1 MRTLAVAA
9 AATLLVATGGATT
22 PSELR
27 RDVEALRATG
37 VTGVLARLE
46 SRTGARVVR
55 SGRDVP
61 HDPYLRIGSTTK
73 TFTAVVVLQLV
84 GEGRLTLDDQVDK
97 WLPGVVAGRRIS
109 VRQLLQHTSGLYDY
123 SSDLIGN
130 YVTPESYLRE
140 RDRPYAP
147 EQLVTIAMGH
157 PHGGTTWSYSNTNYV
172 LAGMLITAV
181 TGRSWA
187 REVDA
192 RITGPL
198 GLRRTRTGFVR
209 DLPAPHATNHMQFT
223 PGGPL
228 VDTTI
233 AIRGL
238 DSGADGSMTST
249 ASDLNRFLAA
259 LAGGRL
265 LRPAQ
270 QAQMRTLV
278 AAADSPVGSGYGL
291 GIFWIPLSCGGG
303 YWRHGGTGFGY
314 QVEPAFTDDGRR
326 LTVSIFTNTG
336 DPELAA
342 TRQDLLNDLVD
353 HAFCQTVSAHS

>member
-1 MRTLAVAA
+1 MA
-9 AATLLVATGGATT
+9 AATTLLAATLTGTP

-27 RDVEALRATG
+27 HDVEALRATG

-46 SRTGARVVR
+46 TPAGQQVVR
-55 SGRDVP
+55 SGRAP
-61 HDPYLRIGSTTK
+61 RDPYLRIGSTTK

-84 GEGRLTLDDQVDK
+84 GEGRLALADPVEK
-97 WLPGVVAGRRIS
+97 WLPGAVAGRRIS

-123 SSDLIGN
+123 SADLIPN
-130 YVTPESYLRE
+130 YATPLSYRRE
-140 RDRPYAP
+140 RDRPYSP
-147 EQLVTIAMGH
+147 EQLVAIAMSH
-157 PHGGTTWSYSNTNYV
+157 PQGDTAWSYSNTNYV
-172 LAGMLITAV
+172 LAGLLIEAV
-181 TGRSWA
+181 TGRTWA
-187 REVDA
+187 REVEA
-192 RITGPL
+192 RIIGPL
-198 GLRRTRTGFVR
+198 GLRHTRTGFVR
-209 DLPAPHATNHMQFT
+209 DLPAPHARNFMQFT

-238 DSGADGSMTST
+238 DSGADGSMVST
-249 ASDLNRFLAA
+249 ATDLHEFLAA

-265 LRPAQ
+265 LRPAL

-278 AAADSPVGSGYGL
+278 AVPDAPAGSGYGL

-326 LTVSIFTNTG
+326 LLVSIFTNTG
-336 DPELAA
+336 DPELSA
-342 TRQDLLNDLVD
+342 TRQGLLDGLID
-353 HAFCQTVSAHS
+353 RAFC

>member
-1 MRTLAVAA
+1 MAA
-9 AATLLVATGGATT
+9 ATTLLVAAGAAAT

-27 RDVEALRATG
+27 RDAEALRATG

-46 SRTGARVVR
+46 SRAGEQVVR

-61 HDPYLRIGSTTK
+61 YDPYLRIGSTTK

-84 GEGRLTLDDQVDK
+84 GEGRLTLDDPVEK
-97 WLPGVVAGRRIS
+97 WLPGAVAGRPIS

-130 YVTPESYLRE
+130 YATPESYRRE
-140 RDRPYAP
+140 RDRPYTP
-147 EQLVTIAMGH
+147 EQLVAIAMSH
-157 PHGGTTWSYSNTNYV
+157 PQGDTVWSYSNTNYV
-172 LAGMLITAV
+172 LAGMLIEAV

-187 REVDA
+187 REVVA

-198 GLRRTRTGFVR
+198 GLRHTRAGFVR
-209 DLPAPHATNHMQFT
+209 DLPTPHATNYMQFS

-228 VDTTI
+228 VDTTT

-278 AAADSPVGSGYGL
+278 AMPGFPAGSGYGL
-291 GIFWIPLSCGGG
+291 GISWIPLSCGGG

-326 LTVSIFTNTG
+326 LTVSLFTNTG
-336 DPELAA
+336 DPDLAA
-342 TRQDLLNDLVD
+342 TRQDLLEDLVD
-353 HAFCQTVSAHS
+353 HAFC

>member
-1 MRTLAVAA
+1 MRALALAAATTLLMATGAA
-9 AATLLVATGGATT
+9 AA

-37 VTGVLARLE
+37 VTGVLVRLE
-46 SRTGARVVR
+46 SRAGPQVVR
-55 SGRDVP
+55 SGRGVP
-61 HDPYLRIGSTTK
+61 EDPFLRIGSTTK
-73 TFTAVVVLQLV
+73 TFAAVVVLQLV
-84 GEGRLTLDDQVDK
+84 GEGRLTLDDPVEK
-97 WLPGVVAGRRIS
+97 WLPGAVAGRRIS

-130 YVTPESYLRE
+130 YATPESYWRE
-140 RDRPYAP
+140 RDRPYPP
-147 EQLVTIAMGH
+147 EQLVRIAMSH
-157 PHGGTTWSYSNTNYV
+157 PQGDTTWSYSNTNYV
-172 LAGMLITAV
+172 LAGLLIEAV

-187 REVDA
+187 REVEA

-198 GLRRTRTGFVR
+198 GLRHTRTGFVR
-209 DLPAPHATNHMQFT
+209 DLPTPHATNFMQFT

-238 DSGADGSMTST
+238 DSGADGSMIST

-259 LAGGRL
+259 LAAGRL

-278 AAADSPVGSGYGL
+278 AMPDSPAGAGYGL
-291 GIFWIPLSCGGG
+291 GIFRVPLSCGGG
-303 YWRHGGTGFGY
+303 YWGHGGTGFGY

-342 TRQDLLNDLVD
+342 TRQNLLKDLID
-353 HAFCQTVSAHS
+353 HAFC